1 MPYIQVQ
8 LQITPAQQKQ
18 ALKGARIKLTP
29 DAIGRGRIVM
39 LHPLNAKKI
48 ATRKG
53 GVMLELSPGEIM
65 TTASYHNMLP
75 RVSGEEMEGSGLFD
89 SLYSGLK
96 TAGKWLKD
104 SGVGSVL
111 ADAAQ
116 TAATPFIGETGAKVA
131 RDILKTTTGVGIKTR
146 GKGMRSMAKG
156 SGLYL

>member
-8 LQITPAQQKQ
+8 LQITPFQQKQ

-29 DAIGRGRIVM
+29 DAIGKGQIVM
-39 LHPLNAKKI
+39 LHSLNAKKI

-65 TTASYHNMLP
+65 TTASYHNMMP
-75 RVSGEEMEGSGLFD
+75 KVPEGVEGSGLFD

-116 TAATPFIGETGAKVA
+116 TAATPFIGETAAKVG

>member
-8 LQITPAQQKQ
+8 LEITPAQQRQ

-29 DAIGRGRIVM
+29 DAIGKGRIVM
-39 LHPLNAKKI
+39 LHPLNAKKV

-65 TTASYHNMLP
+65 TTASYHDMMPNVP
-75 RVSGEEMEGSGLFD
+75 EGVSGSGFLD
-89 SLYSGLK
+89 NAWQLLK
-96 TAGKWLKD
+96 KGGKWLKD

-111 ADAAQ
+111 ADVAQ
-116 TAATPFIGETGAKVA
+116 TAATPFIGETGAQVA
-131 RDILKTTTGVGIKTR
+131 RDILKTTTGVGLKMR
-146 GKGMRSMAKG
+146 GKGMHRMAKG

>member
-8 LQITPAQQKQ
+8 LEISPAQQKQ

-29 DAIGRGRIVM
+29 DAIGKGRIVM

-65 TTASYHNMLP
+65 TTASFHNIMP
-75 RVSGEEMEGSGLFD
+75 DVPEGVSGSGFLD
-89 SLYSGLK
+89 NAWQLLK
-96 TAGKWLKD
+96 KGGKWLKD

-111 ADAAQ
+111 ADVAQ
-116 TAATPFIGETGAKVA
+116 TAATPFIGETGAQVA